1 LVAWNQAL
9 HGGELLPDPTYK
21 EMAASGRLANG
32 TTLRYGMGL
41 AVPEDEGHPVIG
53 HLGAIGGFLNA
64 SLYYPESD
72 LIIVVLQ
79 NTWGPKAGWS
89 LADELVQ
96 IALGPGEPPEPRPYE
111 GNLSTF
117 AGRYAG
123 PARGDLM
130 TLQIRAK
137 DGHLLASKVGSE
149 AKPDTLRHI
158 SGLKWQGKHNR
169 FQLGREH
176 YRFVRAGDQSVELR
190 LDEVY
195 GHYVLRRVGAP

>member
-1 LVAWNQAL
+1 
-9 HGGELLPDPTYK
+9 
-21 EMAASGRLANG
+21 
-32 TTLRYGMGL
+32 
-41 AVPEDEGHPVIG
+41 
-53 HLGAIGGFLNA
+53 
-64 SLYYPESD
+64 
-72 LIIVVLQ
+72 
-79 NTWGPKAGWS
+79 
-89 LADELVQ
+89 
-96 IALGPGEPPEPRPYE
+96 
-111 GNLSTF
+111 
-117 AGRYAG
+117 
-123 PARGDLM
+123 M

-137 DGHLLASKVGSE
+137 DGHLLASKVGSD